1 MLSTLPFYATIRQ
14 LQIELNPNQNV
25 REEYGDFSSMD
36 EVELKEF
43 LGDVLIFSGQTV
55 PYWADKAINMSR
67 YNVGTIN
74 TVYPVVQIIEDNAKG
89 LVEIL
94 SATLPAAEGDLD
106 IAEQKFYSG
115 LVTLG
120 ETNVPFAKEI
130 TRRGDD
136 DALLGIEALG
146 WREEIEDLK
155 GETIVPKAR
164 YTTGGLVSGP
174 DVPQTKEDPAD
185 RINPYTGEPYQEQ
198 MDRLGFAESKK
209 D

>member
-1 MLSTLPFYATIRQ
+1 M
-14 LQIELNPNQNV
+14 
-25 REEYGDFSSMD
+25 
-36 EVELKEF
+36 
-43 LGDVLIFSGQTV
+43 
-55 PYWADKAINMSR
+55 
-67 YNVGTIN
+67 
-74 TVYPVVQIIEDNAKG
+74 
-89 LVEIL
+89 
-94 SATLPAAEGDLD
+94 PAAEGDLD

-136 DALLGIEALG
+136 DALLGIAALG

-155 GETIVPKAR
+155 GETIEPKAR

-185 RINPYTGEPYQEQ
+185 RINPYTNEPYQEQ

-209 D
+209 V